1 MDQRSKFQVEDAVHR
16 DGEQS
21 VSVFMEGQVA
31 KSSESIRFDE
41 RWRKLRKQEP
51 GKSLS

>member
-1 MDQRSKFQVEDAVHR
+1 MDQGSKFQVEDTVR
-16 DGEQS
+16 NDGEQR
-21 VSVFMEGQVA
+21 VSRA

-51 GKSLS
+51 EMSLL